1 MARTPRKLLDLY
13 APDEVRRRFAER
25 GVPLGDKLPSFIE
38 PYANFMRL
46 QAGKRP
52 SVRDVM
58 KAYLITRSS
67 VNRQAVPKETVCTA
81 FPEYRD
87 RRVRAF
93 IARKDVRPE
102 DLMAMLLTFET
113 GQRFLNAAE
122 KGVHDREAATRLLD
136 SMRCFGLIFPKFD
149 EEGNVAKGY
158 NYVLAKDLL
167 RASTKIRELA
177 PEIAR
182 LTSPDVPAKEAYKF
196 FEGRGLGIRAAK
208 TGFLLS
214 LLGRGDIPTFDAR
227 ELDIWKREA
236 GTREV
241 EWADVENLSERFDR
255 LGIRLPPE
263 HQRNSRHLIHHML
276 WDGWGISARD
286 PKTGKSVTTP
296 SKTTHGELIRA
307 MQLAGRRRPRYRLV
321 SRR

>member
-1 MARTPRKLLDLY
+1 MARAPRRPLDLY

-25 GVPLGDKLPSFIE
+25 GVPLGDKLPKFIQ

-46 QAGKRP
+46 RAGKRP
-52 SVRDVM
+52 STRDVL

-67 VNRQAVPKETVCTA
+67 VQRQAVSKATICQA
-81 FPEYRD
+81 FPEYGD

-122 KGVHDREAATRLLD
+122 KGVHDREAASRLLD

-158 NYVLAKDLL
+158 NYVLTKDLL
-167 RASTKIRELA
+167 RAATKVRELA

-182 LTSPDVPAKEAYKF
+182 LTSPDVPAREAYKF

-227 ELDIWKREA
+227 ELAIWKREE
-236 GTREV
+236 GDREV
-241 EWADVENLSERFDR
+241 EWPDVENLSERFDR
-255 LGIRLPPE
+255 LGIRIPRE
-263 HQRNSRHLIHHML
+263 HKRNSRHLIHHML
-276 WDGWGISARD
+276 WDGWGESVADRA
-286 PKTGKSVTTP
+286 TGRSVIKP

-307 MQLAGRRRPRYRLV
+307 MQLAGGGRYRLV